1 MFFKIKIVLIDWA
14 IYESLNETIFKK
26 IILAIAFNVNEF
38 VSKSGIFINQLFW
51 SEYEISK
58 STKITVKIKINRH
71 L

>member
-38 VSKSGIFINQLFW
+38 VSKSGIFINQLILF
-51 SEYEISK
+51 
-58 STKITVKIKINRH
+58 
-71 L
+71 